1 MEKFNDLNEWSD
13 KQLRTIR
20 NNLNNRLT
28 SFKNTG
34 GEPKELQKSHKLFG
48 LTERQCQDLLKN
60 VLAELKKRG

>member
-28 SFKNTG
+28 SFKNSS
-34 GEPKELQKSHKLFG
+34 EPKELQKSHKLFG
-48 LTERQCQDLLKN
+48 LSERECQDLLKL
-60 VLAELKKRG
+60 VQAELKKRG